1 MTIDQ
6 LIDLNSKIEEELL
19 KIPNFYTR
27 YIEKCDLVKENK
39 KAFDIFAFATYKTFT
54 QDRMRNYTS
63 HDFNKLALYHMQ
75 LQEANKIKIKL
86 EKLVRF
92 NEDLRPS
99 LKKVNEIYNKSKQAV
114 EEMKVKLQLNELQV
128 INLMQQENED
138 LF

>member
-1 MTIDQ
+1 MSLDE
-6 LIDLNSKIEEELL
+6 LILLDKKISEELL

-39 KAFDIFAFATYKTFT
+39 KAFNIFAFATYKTFT
-54 QDRMRNYTS
+54 QDRMKQYTS
-63 HDFNKLALYHMQ
+63 YDFNKLALYHMQ

-86 EKLVRF
+86 EKLVKF

-99 LKKVNEIYNKSKQAV
+99 LRKVNEIYNKSKQAV
-114 EEMKVKLQLNELQV
+114 EEMKAKLKLSELQV
-128 INLMQQENED
+128 ITLMQENED